1 MIGKTLQGQY
11 AGIITRFAGLFLD
24 IVIVGAA
31 VFVLTWTYDTTFSF
45 FRIPVGECPPQGT
58 GSALGRIACVSASVV
73 LVALVSLMT
82 PIYFLFFWE
91 LSGQTLGQAL
101 VGVRVV
107 RLNGK
112 PMDLVTALR
121 RLIGYA
127 VCIATLGVGFLWVL
141 IDDKRQGWH
150 DKLAGTCV
158 LYSWPAWQNEALLQ
172 RVRHALSR
180 Q

>member
-1 MIGKTLQGQY
+1 MIGKNLQGQY
-11 AGIITRFAGLFLD
+11 AGIVTRFAGLFLD

-31 VFVLTWTYDTTFSF
+31 VFVLTWAYDTTFSF
-45 FRIPVGECPPQGT
+45 FRIPIGECPPQGA
-58 GSALGRIACVSASVV
+58 GSPLGRIVCVSASVV
-73 LVALVSLMT
+73 LVVLVNLMM
-82 PIYFLFFWE
+82 PLYFLFFWD

-101 VGVRVV
+101 MGIRVV

-112 PMDLVTALR
+112 PMDLITALR
-121 RLIGYA
+121 RLIGYL
-127 VCIATLGVGFLWVL
+127 VCIATLGLGFLWVL

-158 LYSWPAWQNEALLQ
+158 LYSWPAWQNEALLR
-172 RVRHALSR
+172 RVRHALSH